1 MREKVARGRIRT
13 RFANVASCLIGIEAG
28 LATHYIA
35 RELLV
40 LGHDVRH
47 VRRLFADDAGRNR
60 LQSFHFN
67 NSYVLTADTAVLS
80 NVISNVPAVLALKP
94 FVLGLSDRNRIWLV
108 MAMRDAGRKSHAGGF
123 GG

>member
-35 RELLV
+35 RELLG

-47 VRRLFADDAGRNR
+47 VRRLTTPDVIGWV
-60 LQSFHFN
+60 QSFHFN
-67 NSYVLTADTAVLS
+67 NSYVLTADRAVLS